1 MKKIIIYLGK
11 YFCLM
16 LGILLF
22 TSNVKIFG
30 QEQSIQLF
38 YGMEDFI
45 SEINEIE
52 PHLFN
57 LYQKLEDPYE
67 LLKKFQEECST
78 KEQLYDG
85 KGNLLKELQ
94 EVSIQY
100 SNKTAQ
106 YDYYFNIYKRTHN
119 NELLEELS
127 RPYFDPAFN
136 SEMLN
141 YKERE
146 TILEMLPK
154 QLIQEGNDYFAKKYI
169 YVLPEIKF
177 NQASRAIYIE
187 SKDVFNARIAIEHM
201 QDMIRKMNRN
211 IKLFRKTEAALI
223 RQNYTPLDIME
234 YAYKKGM
241 LPKEKAGV
249 KLTLEAMDADVALGT
264 LVKNIRAYLTEFG
277 TKIKDVKFYPA
288 ASLTRELKG
297 MSLAE
302 RTEYVEGLV
311 DLEKGSKTFV
321 DDFTKLDPYAK
332 RYVGKNITK
341 GFWVLAGLGVITTA
355 AYITDV
361 AADNHFSKN
370 TISPRE
376 LGIIAKNIENGTATI
391 REKFA
396 FFTHPATE
404 EYVKKD
410 PVYTLSLVQLASD
423 IYAADE
429 LLQEAKKAQEQKT
442 KDNVENGVLKNLEQ
456 KMSTTDFGVGTL

>member
-1 MKKIIIYLGK
+1 M
-11 YFCLM
+11 F
-16 LGILLF
+16 GILLL
-22 TSNVKIFG
+22 TSNVQIFG

-45 SEINEIE
+45 REIIDIDN
-52 PHLFN
+52 HLFE
-57 LYQKLEDPYE
+57 LYEKLEDPRK
-67 LLKKFQEECST
+67 LLENFQEECYSR
-78 KEQLYDG
+78 EQLCNE
-85 KGNLLKELQ
+85 KENFLKELQ
-94 EVSIQY
+94 EVSNQY
-100 SNKTAQ
+100 GNKMTQ
-106 YDYYFNIYKRTHN
+106 YDYYLNIYRRTN
-119 NELLEELS
+119 KNELLEELS
-127 RPYFDPAFN
+127 RPYFDPTFN

-146 TILEMLPK
+146 IILEMLPE
-154 QLIQEGNDYFAKKYI
+154 QLIQEGRLSDYFRHKHV

-177 NQASRAIYIE
+177 NQANRDIYILHE
-187 SKDVFNARIAIEHM
+187 NVFKARIAIEHM
-201 QDMIRKMNRN
+201 RDMIRKMNRN
-211 IKLFRKTEAALI
+211 IKFFRKTEAALI
-223 RQNYTPLDIME
+223 RQKYTPLDIME
-234 YAYKKGM
+234 YAYKSGM

-264 LVKNIRAYLTEFG
+264 LVKNIRVYLTEFG
-277 TKIKDVKFYPA
+277 TKIKNVKFYPA

-302 RTEYVEGLV
+302 RTEYVNELT
-311 DLEKGSKTFV
+311 DLERYSKTFI
-321 DDFTKLDPYAK
+321 DDFEKLDRPAR
-332 RYVGKNITK
+332 RYVGKSITK
-341 GFWVLAGLGVITTA
+341 GFWVLAGLGAIATA
-355 AYITDV
+355 AYITDI

-376 LGIIAKNIENGTATI
+376 VGIIAKNIENGTATI

-410 PVYTLSLVQLASD
+410 TVYTLSLVQFASD

-429 LLQEAKKAQEQKT
+429 LLQEAQRTQGQQIKE
-442 KDNVENGVLKNLEQ
+442 NVENGVLKNLEQ